1 MGQLSRALLSE
12 DELQAAQ
19 AALPQW
25 TINQDGKLERT
36 YSCADFMSAIA
47 FINRLAAHAEALD
60 HHPELFNVYD
70 RVVIEL
76 TTHDAGGLTAYD
88 VELARRCDEAFDAA

>member
-1 MGQLSRALLSE
+1 MDKLSRALLSE

-36 YSCADFMSAIA
+36 YSYADFMSAIA
-47 FINRLAAHAEALD
+47 FINRLAAHAEELD
-60 HHPELFNVYD
+60 HHPELFNVYNK
-70 RVVIEL
+70 VVIEL
-76 TTHDAGGLTAYD
+76 TTHDAGGLTAFD
-88 VELARRCDEAFDAA
+88 VELAKRCELVA